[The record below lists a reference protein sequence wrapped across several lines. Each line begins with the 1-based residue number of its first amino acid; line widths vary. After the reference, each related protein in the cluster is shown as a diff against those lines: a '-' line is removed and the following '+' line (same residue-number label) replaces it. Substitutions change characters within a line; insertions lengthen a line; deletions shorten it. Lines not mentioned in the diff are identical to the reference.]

1 MLIHPTNLTYKTY
14 PSVYP
19 LLESIEFM
27 WFVVVVTVAIAVW
40 VVAKLWHIHSIPKH
54 LAKERG
60 LAQAKLVFWLCLLG
74 LVYKPLWILAVI
86 AIVTDWDKVQLWL
99 KGARS

>member
-1 MLIHPTNLTYKTY
+1 
-14 PSVYP
+14 
-19 LLESIEFM
+19 M

-40 VVAKLWHIHSIPKH
+40 VIAKLWHIHSIPKH

>member
-1 MLIHPTNLTYKTY
+1 MEIHPTTLTYDTY

-19 LLESIEFM
+19 LLESIAFM
-27 WFVVVVTVAIAVW
+27 WFVVIVTVAIAVW
-40 VVAKLWHIHSIPKH
+40 VIAKLWHIHSLPKH

-74 LVYKPLWILAVI
+74 LAYKPLWILAVI
-86 AIVTDWDKVQLWL
+86 AIVTDWDKAQLWI
-99 KGARS
+99 KGTR

>member
-1 MLIHPTNLTYKTY
+1 MKIHPTALEYQAY

-19 LLESIEFM
+19 LLESVIFM
-27 WFVVVVTVAIAVW
+27 WFVIIVTVGIAVW
-40 VVAKLWHIHSIPKH
+40 VLAKLWHVHSIPKH

-74 LVYKPLWILAVI
+74 LVYKPLWVLAVI
-86 AIVTDWDKVQLWL
+86 AIVTDWDKVQNWIR
-99 KGARS
+99 GTR

>member
-1 MLIHPTNLTYKTY
+1 MLIHPTQFTYQNY

-27 WFVVVVTVAIAVW
+27 WFVIIVTLAIAIW
-40 VVAKLWHIHSIPKH
+40 VIAKLWHIHSIPKH

-74 LVYKPLWILAVI
+74 LVFKPLWILAVI
-86 AIVTDWDKVQLWL
+86 AIVTDWDKVQYWI
-99 KGARS
+99 KGTR